1 MIDGNNSK
9 GKTPIGKLRL
19 FGVHIAANYNTS
31 ILRHQGMSHKPSPH
45 TTIHML
51 TYSFAPNIQMG
62 CINKYKSTTV
72 IS

>member
-19 FGVHIAANYNTS
+19 FVVRIEVHYNTS
-31 ILRHQGMSHKPSPH
+31 ILRQQGMSHKPSPH

-51 TYSFAPNIQMG
+51 TYSFTPKWGAYIS
-62 CINKYKSTTV
+62 INQRR
-72 IS
+72 